1 MSMVATRF
9 RLAASWRIAAELCA
23 SRPGWRIYELHP
35 GGGQDDVLSLREG
48 TSTEHVALNRE
59 GTMHVFGTGWTG
71 DGSWDRYLA
80 EDGTVG
86 VVKDILASFP
96 SSTHKAKPADRAAVV
111 TCRTIATVLT
121 QRLFDADEWD
131 ARSQAL
137 DSSGGQWPAHGSR
150 LGRSHSRFGRP
161 VPRMAADRERS
172 DHHLAPRRLGLH
184 TRWRTT
190 RPRRPTQ
197 RRSQLRTPRRSGD
210 QTANGCSTTSRDA
223 LGLTTEP
230 SAFRTPTV
238 HMHSARSSCQR
249 ERTIFVRQRSL
260 FAHPSGERFLRRL
273 GERQAR
279 TSTA

>member
-71 DGSWDRYLA
+71 DGSWDRCIA

-111 TCRTIATVLT
+111 TYRTIATVLT

-137 DSSGGQWPAHGSR
+137 DSSGGSGVRTDLASVDPTLVSADPYHVWLLTVNGAIITVLHDGWAYTRGGER
-150 LGRSHSRFGRP
+150 LDIVDRLSGGASYADL
-161 VPRMAADRERS
+161 AA
-172 DHHLAPRRLGLH
+172 LV
-184 TRWRTT
+184 T
-190 RPRRPTQ
+190 RRPTAA
-197 RRSQLRTPRRSGD
+197 RRPPGM
-210 QTANGCSTTSRDA
+210 
-223 LGLTTEP
+223 P
-230 SAFRTPTV
+230 S
-238 HMHSARSSCQR
+238 S
-249 ERTIFVRQRSL
+249 
-260 FAHPSGERFLRRL
+260 
-273 GERQAR
+273 
-279 TSTA
+279 